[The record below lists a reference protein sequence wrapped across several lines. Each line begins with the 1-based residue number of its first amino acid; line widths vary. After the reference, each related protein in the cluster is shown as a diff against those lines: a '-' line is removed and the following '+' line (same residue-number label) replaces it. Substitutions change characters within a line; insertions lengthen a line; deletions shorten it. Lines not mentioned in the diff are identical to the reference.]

1 MPPVP
6 SNAPNAYEDEQAL
19 VSNAVNEVKSLYFG
33 VFCCLCTACLSW
45 IPYCCYYQGS
55 TVAVV
60 DKLAAVELA
69 KEDRKRAADKA
80 ALAAAPPVVLTA
92 PAPIQPA
99 AADEPTTSPVK
110 STEPIA

>member
-6 SNAPNAYEDEQAL
+6 SNAPNASEDEQAL
-19 VSNAVNEVKSLYFG
+19 VSNVINEAKSLYFG

-55 TVAVV
+55 AVKLVAVEQ
-60 DKLAAVELA
+60 AR
-69 KEDRKRAADKA
+69 EDRKRAADKA
-80 ALAAAPPVVLTA
+80 ALAAAPPVVLTT
-92 PAPIQPA
+92 PVPIQPA
-99 AADEPTTSPVK
+99 AADKPTTSPVK